1 MTATVKLVLM
11 PALEIVA
18 ETVVKPG
25 LRPRLRAVLS
35 RLMRD
40 NDVQSDVCLIL
51 ADDEKLRALK
61 LEFWGE
67 DATTD
72 VLSFPQWEPGDPF
85 VPAVL
90 GDIVISLPTAQVQAD
105 ARGHSLETEVVVLA
119 AHGLT
124 HLLGFD
130 HQTQAD
136 WGVFHE
142 SERQA
147 IEILSDFNSRQK
159 S

>member
-1 MTATVKLVLM
+1 M
-11 PALEIVA
+11 PALEIIA
-18 ETVVKPG
+18 ETFVKPG
-25 LRPRLRAVLS
+25 LRPRLRAVMT
-35 RLMRD
+35 RLIRD
-40 NDVQSDVCLIL
+40 HKVKSDVCVVL

-72 VLSFPQWEPGDPF
+72 VLSFPQWEPGDSF
-85 VPAVL
+85 IPAVL

-105 ARGHSLETEVVVLA
+105 ARGHSLEAEVVVLA
-119 AHGLT
+119 AHGLM

-130 HQTQAD
+130 HQTESQ
-136 WGVFHE
+136 WGVFHK

-147 IEILSDFNSRQK
+147 IEILTAFNSRK
-159 S
+159 KP

>member
-1 MTATVKLVLM
+1 M
-11 PALEIVA
+11 PSLEIVA
-18 ETVVKPG
+18 EVAVKKG

-40 NDVQSDVCLIL
+40 HRVQSDVCVIL

-67 DATTD
+67 DVTTD

-85 VPAVL
+85 IPSVL
-90 GDIVISLPTAQVQAD
+90 GDIVISLPTAQAQAD

-130 HQTQAD
+130 HQTEAD

-147 IEILSDFNSRQK
+147 MTLLAAFEAK
-159 S
+159 KP

>member
-1 MTATVKLVLM
+1 M
-11 PALEIVA
+11 PVLEIIA
-18 ETVVKPG
+18 ETSVKTG
-25 LRPRLRAVLS
+25 LRPRIRAVMS

-40 NDVQSDVCLIL
+40 DKVQGDVCLIL

-67 DATTD
+67 NATTD

-130 HQTQAD
+130 HQTEAD
-136 WGVFHE
+136 WGVFHQ

-147 IEILSDFNSRQK
+147 IEILADFNSRQK
-159 S
+159 P